1 MKITRTDTMKMQL
14 IYPTWPRLAKQ
25 TQFHLPP
32 HGPVVFAA
40 TLPKYVEVDFIDENV
55 QKIEYDPAIDIA
67 GLSVMLTCQLPRA
80 FEIADQ
86 YREMGIP
93 VLFGGIAVML
103 HSEEVKNHADSVF
116 LGESEGR
123 MEDVFKDFKHKRMK
137 KVYDYMNIFPE
148 ISLINTAKRD
158 ILKRDL
164 YNYRGIQMLDLVH
177 ASRGCRFNCFPCCNG
192 FLGGRLFRPRP
203 VETVIKEMES
213 IPNNRLFIVDN
224 SLAHDKAW
232 LIELFTAMKPLKK
245 KWVSHPLMD
254 DDQVLKLAAEAGCW
268 YVYQAVFD
276 TSDIIKNRVKR
287 LHDNGIGVEGT
298 ILLGMDDHDEK
309 YIKTLVD
316 FLGQIKIDLAEF
328 TILTPFPKSPIRKK
342 YKSEKRIL
350 SNNWIDY
357 TCDKVVFQPKNMSC
371 EKLEELYN
379 YAWDT
384 FYSNGGYQT
393 KMGELFFKVI
403 KKEILDGTYRR
414 YNPREKRSFK
424 KIETP

>member
-1 MKITRTDTMKMQL
+1 MKMQL
-14 IYPTWPRLAKQ
+14 IYPHWPRLERQ
-25 TQFHLPP
+25 TEFHLPP

-40 TLPKYVEVDFIDENV
+40 TLPEEVDIDFIDENV
-55 QKIEYDPAIDIA
+55 QTFEYDDSIDIA
-67 GLSVMLTCQLPRA
+67 ALSVMLTCQLPRA

-103 HSEEVKNHADSVF
+103 HSREVQLHADSVF
-116 LGESEGR
+116 LGEAEGR
-123 MEDVFKDFKHKRMK
+123 MDKVISDFAQNKMK
-137 KVYDYMNIFPE
+137 KVYDYMNDFPE
-148 ISLINTAKRD
+148 TRLVHTAKRD
-158 ILKRDL
+158 ILNRDL

-177 ASRGCRFNCFPCCNG
+177 ASRGCKFNCFPCCNG

-203 VETVIKEMES
+203 VEAVIKEMES

-254 DDQVLKLAAEAGCW
+254 DEEVIKLAAEAGCW

-276 TSDIIKNRVKR
+276 TSDVIKNRVKR
-287 LHDNGIGVEGT
+287 LHDHGIGVEGT
-298 ILLGMDDHDEK
+298 ILLGTDDHDETV
-309 YIKTLVD
+309 IKTLVD
-316 FLGQIKIDLAEF
+316 FLTQIKLDLAEF
-328 TILTPFPKSPIRKK
+328 TILTPFPESPIRKK
-342 YKSEKRIL
+342 YTAENRIL

-371 EKLEELYN
+371 EKLEELYH

-384 FYSNGGYQT
+384 FYSDGGYQT

-403 KKEILDGTYRR
+403 KREILDGTYRK
-414 YNPREKRSFK
+414 YNPRKKRSFK
-424 KIETP
+424 RVGTP